1 MRLTNLTAAVL
12 TLALAGAAL
21 GAGEKLKV
29 GDEAPGLNIDAWVK
43 GSEIKI
49 EPGKVYIV
57 EFWATWC
64 APCRKSIPQMTKVQE
79 QYGRDRL
86 VVIGISDEAKEV
98 VEPFVAK
105 QGKKMDYTVAT
116 DRRNA
121 TNRAWM
127 KAAGLSGIPA
137 AFIVDRQG
145 KLAFIG
151 SPLSEAFY
159 LTLRSVVSGRYDP
172 ALQTQAE
179 PILQSARRAR
189 QVRNWRMAQRHYDE
203 VIELNSM
210 VFADVA
216 IERFSMVLLDMKDP
230 SQAYQYA
237 RGDLIDQ
244 KFAKDAG
251 ALRMLAEVI
260 VGHPDIA
267 PDDRDLELA
276 MAAAEQSLTLEG
288 ARHPESLSVAAL
300 VHYHR
305 GEIDEAV
312 ELQTRAYFLA
322 EPKAKAGYKRVLASY
337 RDAADR
343 AGT

>member
-189 QVRNWRMAQRHYDE
+189 Q
-203 VIELNSM
+203 
-210 VFADVA
+210 
-216 IERFSMVLLDMKDP
+216 
-230 SQAYQYA
+230 
-237 RGDLIDQ
+237 
-244 KFAKDAG
+244 
-251 ALRMLAEVI
+251 
-260 VGHPDIA
+260 
-267 PDDRDLELA
+267 
-276 MAAAEQSLTLEG
+276 
-288 ARHPESLSVAAL
+288 
-300 VHYHR
+300 
-305 GEIDEAV
+305 
-312 ELQTRAYFLA
+312 
-322 EPKAKAGYKRVLASY
+322 
-337 RDAADR
+337 
-343 AGT
+343 